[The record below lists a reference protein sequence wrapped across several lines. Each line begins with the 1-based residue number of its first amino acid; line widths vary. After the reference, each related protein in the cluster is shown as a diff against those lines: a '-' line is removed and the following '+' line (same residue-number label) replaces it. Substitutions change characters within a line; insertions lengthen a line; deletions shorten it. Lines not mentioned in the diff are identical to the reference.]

1 MEIDMTIAAY
11 LTLALL
17 LGLFVLL
24 VKTKIPAPAVFVGA
38 LAVAMTLQLAPT
50 DELLKGFS
58 NQGMLTV
65 AVLFMVAAGMYATG
79 AITII
84 MDRLIGMPKS
94 IAGAQVKIL
103 PPIALGSAFLN
114 NTPLVAMMIPVIR
127 DLSRAS
133 RLPAKQL
140 FLPLSFAS
148 ILGGMCT
155 VIGTSTNLVIAGLVL
170 DAIAEGSPGQPDI
183 RALKM
188 FDPALVGVPIAVV
201 GIAFMILVGRFFL
214 AGQKVDKAADA
225 AIRRY
230 TAEFEVRKGSRIVD
244 RTLEDTGIASGD
256 GVQVL
261 YIRRD
266 EEILTNDLMH
276 EKLAAGDLISFSAD
290 VNAMV
295 ELWRTNALVP
305 HLTLNPM
312 ETERHTH
319 HLVKAVVSRKSKAVG
334 KMIPDLSRDVNACQ
348 YKFVA
353 LSRDGQPLAGPLEEV
368 TIEAG
373 DNAVLEVNDDFFYEC
388 QIDHDFALTKAL
400 DGFHLQ
406 RTDRAVEASLIT
418 LAMIAVVAM
427 GWMSMLNASLL
438 ASGAMILT
446 GCLNLRTAA
455 RSIDWGT
462 LVVIACA
469 IGLESA
475 VTRSGLA
482 EQIAGLLTTIGGD
495 KPHLALAVI
504 FVGCSFMTNVITNNA
519 AAAFMF
525 PIALSTAS
533 QLGVSFMPFA
543 ITLMI
548 SASCAFITPTGYQTN
563 LMVWGPGEYKFTDF
577 VKIGSVMTLI
587 VAALTIFLA
596 PLVYRF

>member
-1 MEIDMTIAAY
+1 MTTAAY

-38 LAVAMTLQLAPT
+38 LAVSMTLQLAPT

-79 AITII
+79 AITMI
-84 MDRLIGMPKS
+84 MDRLIGLPKS
-94 IAGAQVKIL
+94 ITGAQVKIL

-133 RLPAKQL
+133 RLPVKQL
-140 FLPLSFAS
+140 YLPLSFAS
-148 ILGGMCT
+148 IMGGMCT
-155 VIGTSTNLVIAGLVL
+155 IIGTSTNLVIAGLVI
-170 DAIAEGSPGQPDI
+170 DAMAEGGAALPDI

-188 FDPALVGVPIAVV
+188 FDPALVGLPIAVT
-201 GIAFMILVGRFFL
+201 GIAFMIVAARFFL
-214 AGQKVDKAADA
+214 PDQKGDKAVEAVM
-225 AIRRY
+225 RRY
-230 TAEFEVRKGSRIVD
+230 TAEFEVPEGSRIVD

-256 GVQVL
+256 NVEVL
-261 YIRRD
+261 YMRRAD
-266 EEILTNDLMH
+266 TILTNDLMH
-276 EKLAAGDLISFSAD
+276 ERLEAGDLLSFSAD
-290 VNAMV
+290 VNAMT

-319 HLVKAVVSRKSKAVG
+319 HLVKAVVSRQSTAVG
-334 KMIPDLSRDVNACQ
+334 KKIPDLPRDVNACQ

-353 LSRDGQPLAGPLEEV
+353 LSRDSQPLAGPLEEV
-368 TIEAG
+368 VIEAG
-373 DNAVLEVNDDFFYEC
+373 DNAVLEVNDNFFYEC

-400 DGFHLQ
+400 EGFHLQ
-406 RTDRAVEASLIT
+406 RTDRAIEASLIT
-418 LAMIAVVAM
+418 LAMVVVVAM

-438 ASGAMILT
+438 ATGAMIFT
-446 GCLNLRTAA
+446 GCLKLRTAA

-482 EQIAGLLTTIGGD
+482 EQIAGLLTTMGGD
-495 KPHLALAVI
+495 NPHLALAVI
-504 FVGCSFMTNVITNNA
+504 FIGCSFMTNVITNNA

-533 QLGVSFMPFA
+533 QLEVSFMPFA

-563 LMVWGPGEYKFTDF
+563 LMVWGPGEYQFTDF
-577 VKIGSVMTLI
+577 VKIGTVITLL
-587 VAALTIFLA
+587 VAAMTIFLT
-596 PLVYRF
+596 PLIYGF

>member
-1 MEIDMTIAAY
+1 MTIAAY

-50 DELLKGFS
+50 NELLKGFS

-79 AITII
+79 AITMI
-84 MDRLIGMPKS
+84 MDKLIGLPKS

-140 FLPLSFAS
+140 YLPLSFAS

-155 VIGTSTNLVIAGLVL
+155 IIGTSTNLVVAGLVI
-170 DAIAEGSPGQPDI
+170 DAIADGGIATPDL
-183 RALKM
+183 RPLKM
-188 FDPALVGVPIAVV
+188 FDPALIGVPIAVA
-201 GIAFMILVGRFFL
+201 GIVFMIVAGRFFL
-214 AGQKVDKAADA
+214 AGQKDDKAVEGV
-225 AIRRY
+225 IRRY
-230 TAEFEVRKGSRIVD
+230 TAEFEVPEGSRIVD

-256 GVQVL
+256 NVEIL
-261 YIRRD
+261 YIRRVD
-266 EEILTNDLMH
+266 TILTNDLMH
-276 EKLAAGDLISFSAD
+276 EPLQAGDLLSFSAD
-290 VNAMV
+290 VNAMT

-319 HLVKAVVSRKSKAVG
+319 HLVKAVVSRQSKAVG
-334 KMIPDLSRDVNACQ
+334 KKIPDLPRDANACQ

-353 LSRDGQPLAGPLEEV
+353 LSRDSQPLAGPLEEV
-368 TIEAG
+368 VIEAG

-388 QIDHDFALTKAL
+388 QIDHDFAMTKAL
-400 DGFHLQ
+400 EGFHLQ

-418 LAMIAVVAM
+418 LGMVFVVAL

-438 ASGAMILT
+438 ASGAMIFT

-482 EQIAGLLTTIGGD
+482 EHIAGLLTTIGGD
-495 KPHLALAVI
+495 NPHLAMAVI
-504 FVGCSFMTNVITNNA
+504 FAGCSFMTNVITNNA

-525 PIALSTAS
+525 PIALSTAN
-533 QLGVSFMPFA
+533 QLGVNFMPFA

-563 LMVWGPGEYKFTDF
+563 LMVWGPGEYQFTDF
-577 VKIGSVMTLI
+577 VKIGTVITLI
-587 VAALTIFLA
+587 VAAMTIFLS
-596 PLVYRF
+596 PLIYEF

>member
-1 MEIDMTIAAY
+1 MTIDAY
-11 LTLALL
+11 LTLSLL

-24 VKTKIPAPAVFVGA
+24 VKTKIPAPAIFVGA
-38 LAVAMTLQLAPT
+38 LAIALTLKLAPAH
-50 DELLKGFS
+50 ELLKGFS
-58 NQGMLTV
+58 NPGMLTV

-155 VIGTSTNLVIAGLVL
+155 IIGTSTNLVIAGLVL
-170 DAIAEGSPGQPDI
+170 DTIAEGGPALPDI

-201 GIAFMILVGRFFL
+201 GITFMILVGRFFL
-214 AGQKVDKAADA
+214 AGQKDDKPVDA
-225 AIRRY
+225 AMRRY
-230 TAEFEVRKGSRIVD
+230 TAEFEVREGSRIVD

-261 YIRRD
+261 YVRRD
-266 EEILTNDLMH
+266 EKILTNDLMH
-276 EKLAAGDLISFSAD
+276 EQLEAGDLLSFSAD
-290 VNAMV
+290 VNAMT

-319 HLVKAVVSRKSKAVG
+319 HLVKAVVSRQSTAVG
-334 KMIPDLSRDVNACQ
+334 KKIPDLPRDANACQ

-353 LSRDGQPLAGPLEEV
+353 LSRDSQPLAGPLEEV
-368 TIEAG
+368 VIEAG

-388 QIDHDFALTKAL
+388 QIDHEFALTKAL
-400 DGFHLQ
+400 EGFHLQ

-418 LAMIAVVAM
+418 LAMVGVVAM
-427 GWMSMLNASLL
+427 GWISMLNASLL
-438 ASGAMILT
+438 ASGAMIFA
-446 GCLNLRTAA
+446 GCLSLRTAA

-495 KPHLALAVI
+495 NPHLALAVI

-525 PIALSTAS
+525 PIALSTAN

-563 LMVWGPGEYKFTDF
+563 LMVWGVGGYHFMDY
-577 VKIGSVMTLI
+577 VKIGTVLTLI
-587 VAALTIFLA
+587 VAAMTIFLT
-596 PLVYRF
+596 PLIFGF